1 MQKKEG
7 LGVKVCSKVPIFCG
21 IVVIV
26 NSGDDK
32 STAQQEPSF
41 EVVLFYASSSSQNS
55 PAVFPSRRALLI
67 IGREA
72 LDIAGKCFLRAN

>member
-32 STAQQEPSF
+32 STAHKEPSS
-41 EVVLFYASSSSQNS
+41 EVVLFLCQLLSQIALR
-55 PAVFPSRRALLI
+55 PRRGAP
-67 IGREA
+67 
-72 LDIAGKCFLRAN
+72 